1 MSGAA
6 SAAQIVRNTDGVS
19 DLKTEKGSHTFS
31 LDVQSSYTEIQNIQS
46 NNLCIPKWHDKCF
59 LNVDYEIVRF
69 KNSGV
74 EIHLKQSLAH
84 KSWITIIVNP
94 SSLLAGEYCPT
105 ALFNDVKEIPKIK
118 EKLRE
123 ILDECG
129 IPVKLKDFNLNR
141 TDLTRNE
148 YYDSTEEVD
157 EQLGIFQKSYLIPHY
172 KPIPFEK
179 FMNDD
184 GTYEDA
190 NEHSWTIACGDKK
203 NRKTSNSEFS
213 VYDKSYE
220 LEKRHGIKLEE
231 HILRKELRLGRDR
244 IRQLTKSSSWEGQL
258 AELIKKQDKLMDKFL
273 HRLYQDCGEIVT
285 VEQALQII
293 EASSFRQKTKKKMC
307 RIVKLVVKSESL
319 IEVREKMKLS
329 HKHFRALL
337 DRFRKLGISP
347 TPKDE

>member
-105 ALFNDVKEIPKIK
+105 ALFNDVKEIHKIK

-148 YYDSTEEVD
+148 YCDNTEEVD

-203 NRKTSNSEFS
+203 NCKTVSSEFS
-213 VYDKSYE
+213 VYDKGYE
-220 LEKRHGIKLEE
+220 LKKRHGIEIE
-231 HILRKELRLGRDR
+231 NHILRKELRLGRSR
-244 IRQLTKSSSWEGQL
+244 IRQLTKTFSWEKQL
-258 AELIKKQDKLMDKFL
+258 ADLIEQQDKLMDKFL
-273 HRLYQDCGEIVT
+273 HRLHQDCGKIVT
-285 VEQALQII
+285 IELALQMI
-293 EASSFRQKTKKKMC
+293 EESSFRQKTKKKM
-307 RIVKLVVKSESL
+307 RRVVKLAAKCESL
-319 IEVREKMKLS
+319 VEVRKKMTVS
-329 HKHFRALL
+329 HKHFKALL

-347 TPKDE
+347 ITKDE